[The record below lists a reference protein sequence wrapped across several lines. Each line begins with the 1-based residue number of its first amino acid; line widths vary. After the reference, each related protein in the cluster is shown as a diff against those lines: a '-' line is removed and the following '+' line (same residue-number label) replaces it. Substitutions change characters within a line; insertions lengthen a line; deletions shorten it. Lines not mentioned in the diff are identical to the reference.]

1 MLGMILFIV
10 FPVRSKNMKS
20 NQSLSRALA
29 GFNITM
35 PNGGMEVIQIDGGNE
50 IATAPASDSIGI
62 LFPGERMD
70 IIASNHQVTTLSI
83 TLDPE

>member
-1 MLGMILFIV
+1 
-10 FPVRSKNMKS
+10 
-20 NQSLSRALA
+20 
-29 GFNITM
+29 M

-50 IATAPASDSIGI
+50 IATAPASESIGI

-70 IIASNHQVTTLSI
+70 IIASNHQATTFSI